1 MPQPAGPQLAKPM
14 DQSQPGVP
22 GAVPGQPNAPGAGAG
37 APGQDEAPGMGQAG
51 QDPMM
56 NMMAPPMGQTPEGMP
71 IYDDPYNPGHQSF
84 TPDQHRY
91 AAQLHNQQ
99 AEMMTTS
106 GQIPQALDHQMK
118 AQVHMDLANDAQSP
132 MERMMNRQG
141 GGGQN
146 PMDQFL
152 TQMGQQDPGMN
163 NGQMGGPRPDQ
174 NKPLAPDASA
184 GPIPGMVNTHTGGNV
199 GMQSDQA
206 THAGTMEQPQGMP
219 PDPTGSSMPD
229 ISGPLPGQMQTSPFD
244 YNPDEFSDVD
254 TSGEEAVP
262 GGGAAGAP
270 PSNAGAMTQPGPD
283 EGTKPTP
290 GSTESEPPTDNAG
303 PSTNDNNPFAGQND
317 EDEIAAAGGGDDMA
331 PPSGEEPTDQTA
343 IEEGKDEYKKAFDWF
358 FGK

>member
-1 MPQPAGPQLAKPM
+1 
-14 DQSQPGVP
+14 
-22 GAVPGQPNAPGAGAG
+22 
-37 APGQDEAPGMGQAG
+37 
-51 QDPMM
+51 
-56 NMMAPPMGQTPEGMP
+56 
-71 IYDDPYNPGHQSF
+71 
-84 TPDQHRY
+84 
-91 AAQLHNQQ
+91 
-99 AEMMTTS
+99 
-106 GQIPQALDHQMK
+106 
-118 AQVHMDLANDAQSP
+118 
-132 MERMMNRQG
+132 
-141 GGGQN
+141 
-146 PMDQFL
+146 
-152 TQMGQQDPGMN
+152 
-163 NGQMGGPRPDQ
+163 
-174 NKPLAPDASA
+174 
-184 GPIPGMVNTHTGGNV
+184 
-199 GMQSDQA
+199 
-206 THAGTMEQPQGMP
+206 MP

-317 EDEIAAAGGGDDMA
+317 EDEIAAAGGGDDTA
-331 PPSGEEPTDQTA
+331 PPSGEEPADQTA